1 MKKLIKN
8 LAFIAF
14 LAIICFAISSC
25 STLSGNAGR
34 DGSTTVSVSGT
45 GIVYLKA
52 DIVTFSINVNETAP
66 TTAEAQQLTNE
77 KMTKILE
84 ILKAFDIDDDGIST
98 TALNFSSEYYW
109 DNGKQIKIGESVS
122 QTVYVTMKD
131 LNQFPKLAD
140 ELGSKL
146 TGISFYNVNFDSTQK
161 ESAYSRARE
170 LAYQKA
176 LEKAE
181 LYAKS
186 AGLEISR
193 PVSISE
199 GYISYGSA
207 NYKRNDMVM
216 LAESAAAAPSYDTQ
230 TPTGLLSASIDV
242 SVVFELN

>member
-1 MKKLIKN
+1 MKN
-8 LAFIAF
+8 LIGKLTFIAF
-14 LAIICFAISSC
+14 LTIAMFALASC
-25 STLSGNAGR
+25 STLSGASGK
-34 DGSTTVSVSGT
+34 GPTTVSVSGT

-52 DIVTFSINVNETAP
+52 DIVTFSINVNETAD
-66 TTAEAQQLTNE
+66 TTAEAQQKTNE
-77 KMTKILE
+77 KMTRILE
-84 ILKAFDIDDDGIST
+84 IRRAFDIKDDDIST

-109 DNGKQIKIGESVS
+109 DNGRQIKTGESVS

-131 LNQFPKLAD
+131 LDQFPKLAD
-140 ELGSKL
+140 ELGTKL
-146 TGISFYNVNFDSTQK
+146 TGISFYNVSFDSTQK
-161 ESAYSRARE
+161 EAAYAKARE

-176 LEKAE
+176 REKAE
-181 LYAKS
+181 LYAGS

-207 NYKRNDMVM
+207 NYKRNDMVFM
-216 LAESAAAAPSYDTQ
+216 EQAAATAAGYDTQ

>member
-1 MKKLIKN
+1 MKKNIRKLTFITIT
-8 LAFIAF
+8 AIIAF
-14 LAIICFAISSC
+14 LLASC
-25 STLSGNAGR
+25 STLTGSSGE
-34 DGSTTVSVSGT
+34 STTVSVSGT

-52 DIVTFSINVNETAP
+52 DIVTFSINVDETAQ
-66 TTAEAQQLTNE
+66 TTAEAQQKTNE
-77 KMTKILE
+77 KMTRIFE
-84 ILKAFDIDDDGIST
+84 ILKAFDIKDDDIST

-109 DNGKQIKIGESVS
+109 DNGRQIKTGESVS

-131 LNQFPKLAD
+131 LDQFPKLAD

-161 ESAYSRARE
+161 EEAYSKARE

-181 LYAKS
+181 LYARS
-186 AGLEISR
+186 AGLEIDR

-207 NYKRNDMVM
+207 NYKRADMVYM
-216 LAESAAAAPSYDTQ
+216 EAAATASAYETQ
-230 TPTGLLSASIDV
+230 APTGLLSASIDV

>member
-1 MKKLIKN
+1 MKNIVKKLT
-8 LAFIAF
+8 FIAF
-14 LAIICFAISSC
+14 LTIVMFVLASC
-25 STLSGNAGR
+25 STLSGTSGNE
-34 DGSTTVSVSGT
+34 STTVSVSGT

-52 DIVTFSINVNETAP
+52 DIVTFSINVNETAN
-66 TTAEAQQLTNE
+66 TTAEAQQKTNE
-77 KMTKILE
+77 KMSKILE
-84 ILKAFDIDDDGIST
+84 ILKAFDIKDDDIST

-109 DNGKQIKIGESVS
+109 DNGRQIKTGESVS

-131 LNQFPKLAD
+131 LDQFPKLAD

-161 ESAYSRARE
+161 EEAYNKARE
-170 LAYQKA
+170 LAYEKA

-186 AGLEISR
+186 AGLEIER
-193 PVSISE
+193 PISINE
-199 GYISYGSA
+199 GYVSYGSA
-207 NYKRNDMVM
+207 NYKRNDMVYM
-216 LAESAAAAPSYDTQ
+216 EAAATAAGYDTQ

>member
-1 MKKLIKN
+1 ME
-8 LAFIAF
+8 
-14 LAIICFAISSC
+14 S
-25 STLSGNAGR
+25 
-34 DGSTTVSVSGT
+34 STTVSVSGT

-77 KMTKILE
+77 KMTKILD
-84 ILKAFDIDDDGIST
+84 ILKTFGIKDDDIST
-98 TALNFSSEYYW
+98 TALNFNSEYYW
-109 DNGKQIKIGESVS
+109 DNGKQIKTGEAVS
-122 QTVYVTMKD
+122 QTVYVTMKELD
-131 LNQFPKLAD
+131 QFPKLAD

-161 ESAYSRARE
+161 ESAYSKARE
-170 LAYQKA
+170 LAYEKA

-186 AGLEISR
+186 AGLTISR
-193 PVSISE
+193 PITISE
-199 GYISYGSA
+199 GYMSYGSA

-216 LAESAAAAPSYDTQ
+216 MAEAAAAPTYGTQ
-230 TPTGLLSASIDV
+230 TPSGLLSASIDV

>member
-1 MKKLIKN
+1 MKKTIKN
-8 LAFIAF
+8 ITFITFLTIVLFALA
-14 LAIICFAISSC
+14 SC
-25 STLSGNAGR
+25 STLGGTTDSTA
-34 DGSTTVSVSGT
+34 TTVSVSGT

-52 DIVTFSINVNETAP
+52 DIVTFSINVNESAE
-66 TTAEAQQLTNE
+66 TTAQAQQKTNE
-77 KMTKILE
+77 KMTRILE
-84 ILKAFDIDDDGIST
+84 ILKSFGIEDTDIST

-109 DNGKQIKIGESVS
+109 DNGRQIKTGESVS

-131 LNQFPKLAD
+131 LDQFPKLAD

-161 ESAYSRARE
+161 EAAYSKARE

-186 AGLEISR
+186 TGLDIAR
-193 PVSISE
+193 PVSINE
-199 GYISYGSA
+199 GYVSYGSA
-207 NYKRNDMVM
+207 NYKRNDMVFM
-216 LAESAAAAPSYDTQ
+216 EEAAATAAAYDTQ

>member
-1 MKKLIKN
+1 MKNLIKN
-8 LAFIAF
+8 LTFIAF
-14 LAIICFAISSC
+14 LAIVMITLASC
-25 STLSGNAGR
+25 STLSGTTGNESA
-34 DGSTTVSVSGT
+34 TVSVSGT

-52 DIVTFSINVNETAP
+52 DIVTFSINVNETAN
-66 TTAEAQQLTNE
+66 TTAEAQQKTNE
-77 KMTKILE
+77 KMTRIFE
-84 ILKAFDIDDDGIST
+84 ILKAFDIKDDDIST

-109 DNGKQIKIGESVS
+109 DNGRQIKTGESVS

-131 LNQFPKLAD
+131 LDQFPKLAD

-161 ESAYSRARE
+161 EAAYSKARE

-186 AGLEISR
+186 AGLAISR
-193 PVSISE
+193 PISINE
-199 GYISYGSA
+199 GYVSYGSA
-207 NYKRNDMVM
+207 NYKRNDMVFM
-216 LAESAAAAPSYDTQ
+216 EEAAATAAAYDTQ

>member
-1 MKKLIKN
+1 MKKLIKK

-25 STLSGNAGR
+25 STLSGNSGK
-34 DGSTTVSVSGT
+34 DSSSTTVSVSGT

-77 KMTKILE
+77 KMTKILD
-84 ILKAFDIDDDGIST
+84 ILKTFGIKDDDIST
-98 TALNFSSEYYW
+98 TALNFNSEYYW
-109 DNGKQIKIGESVS
+109 DNGKQIKTGEAVS
-122 QTVYVTMKD
+122 QTVYVTMKELD
-131 LNQFPKLAD
+131 QFPKLAD

-161 ESAYSRARE
+161 EAAYSKARE
-170 LAYQKA
+170 LAYEKA

-186 AGLEISR
+186 AGLTISR
-193 PVSISE
+193 PITISE
-199 GYISYGSA
+199 GYMSYGSA

-216 LAESAAAAPSYDTQ
+216 MAEAAAAPTYGTQ
-230 TPTGLLSASIDV
+230 TPSGLLSASIDV

>member
-1 MKKLIKN
+1 MKKLIKK
-8 LAFIAF
+8 LTFIAF

-25 STLSGNAGR
+25 STLSGTPGTQS
-34 DGSTTVSVSGT
+34 STTVSVSGT

-77 KMTKILE
+77 KMTKILD
-84 ILKAFDIDDDGIST
+84 ILKTFGIKDDDIST
-98 TALNFSSEYYW
+98 TALNFNSEYYW
-109 DNGKQIKIGESVS
+109 DNGKQIKTGEAVS
-122 QTVYVTMKD
+122 QTVYVTMKELD
-131 LNQFPKLAD
+131 QFPKLAD

-161 ESAYSRARE
+161 EAAYSKARE
-170 LAYQKA
+170 LAYEKA

-186 AGLEISR
+186 AGLTISR
-193 PVSISE
+193 PITISE
-199 GYISYGSA
+199 GYMSYGSA

-216 LAESAAAAPSYDTQ
+216 MAEAAAAPTYGTQ
-230 TPTGLLSASIDV
+230 TPSGLLSASIDV

>member
-1 MKKLIKN
+1 MKKLIRK
-8 LAFIAF
+8 LTLIAF
-14 LAIICFAISSC
+14 LTIVLFILASC
-25 STLSGNAGR
+25 STLNGAAKET
-34 DGSTTVSVSGT
+34 TTVSVSGT

-52 DIVTFSINVNETAP
+52 DIVTFSINVNETAD
-66 TTAEAQQLTNE
+66 TTAEAQQKTNE
-77 KMTKILE
+77 KMSRILE
-84 ILKAFDIDDDGIST
+84 ILKSFGIKDDDIST

-109 DNGKQIKIGESVS
+109 DNGRQIKTGESVS
-122 QTVYVTMKD
+122 QTVYVTMKELD
-131 LNQFPKLAD
+131 QFPKLAD

-161 ESAYSRARE
+161 EAAYSKARE
-170 LAYQKA
+170 LAYLKA
-176 LEKAE
+176 LEKAQ
-181 LYAKS
+181 LYAET

-207 NYKRNDMVM
+207 NYKRNDMVFM
-216 LAESAAAAPSYDTQ
+216 EEAAATAQVYDTQ

>member
-1 MKKLIKN
+1 MKKTIRN
-8 LAFIAF
+8 LTFIAIMAIVAF
-14 LAIICFAISSC
+14 ALASC
-25 STLSGNAGR
+25 STLSGTAKEPA
-34 DGSTTVSVSGT
+34 TVSVSGT

-52 DIVTFSINVNETAP
+52 DIVTFSINVNESAQ
-66 TTAEAQQLTNE
+66 TTAEAQQKTNE

-84 ILKAFDIDDDGIST
+84 ILKAFDIKDDDIST

-109 DNGKQIKIGESVS
+109 DNGKQIKTGEAVS
-122 QTVYVTMKD
+122 QTVYVTMND
-131 LNQFPKLAD
+131 LDQFPKLAD

-161 ESAYSRARE
+161 EAAYSKARE

-186 AGLEISR
+186 AGMTISR
-193 PVSISE
+193 PITISE
-199 GYISYGSA
+199 GYLSYGSA

-216 LAESAAAAPSYDTQ
+216 MEAAAEAPAYGTQ
-230 TPTGLLSASIDV
+230 TPSGLLSASIDV

>member
-1 MKKLIKN
+1 MKKTIKN
-8 LAFIAF
+8 ITFITFLTIVLFALA
-14 LAIICFAISSC
+14 SC
-25 STLSGNAGR
+25 STLGGTTDSTA
-34 DGSTTVSVSGT
+34 TTVSVSGT

-52 DIVTFSINVNETAP
+52 DIVTFSINVNESAE
-66 TTAEAQQLTNE
+66 TTAQAQQKTNE
-77 KMTKILE
+77 KMTRILE
-84 ILKAFDIDDDGIST
+84 ILKSFGIEDTDIST

-109 DNGKQIKIGESVS
+109 DNGRQIKTGESVS

-131 LNQFPKLAD
+131 LDQFPKLAD

-161 ESAYSRARE
+161 EAAYSKARE

-186 AGLEISR
+186 TGLDIAR
-193 PVSISE
+193 PVSINE
-199 GYISYGSA
+199 GYVSYGSA
-207 NYKRNDMVM
+207 NYKRNDMVFM
-216 LAESAAAAPSYDTQ
+216 EEAAATAAAYDTQ

-242 SVVFELN
+242 SVVFELK

>member
-8 LAFIAF
+8 ISFIAF
-14 LAIICFAISSC
+14 LAIICLAVSSC
-25 STLSGNAGR
+25 STLSGNTAMES
-34 DGSTTVSVSGT
+34 STTVSVSGT

-77 KMTKILE
+77 KMTKILD
-84 ILKAFDIDDDGIST
+84 ILKTFGIKDDDIST
-98 TALNFSSEYYW
+98 TALNFNSEYYW
-109 DNGKQIKIGESVS
+109 DNGKQIKTGEAVS
-122 QTVYVTMKD
+122 QTVYVTMKELD
-131 LNQFPKLAD
+131 QFPKLAD

-161 ESAYSRARE
+161 ESAYSKARE
-170 LAYQKA
+170 LAYEKA

-186 AGLEISR
+186 AGLTISR
-193 PVSISE
+193 PITISE
-199 GYISYGSA
+199 GYMSYGSA

-216 LAESAAAAPSYDTQ
+216 LAEAAAAPTYGTQ
-230 TPTGLLSASIDV
+230 TPSGLLSASIDV

>member
-1 MKKLIKN
+1 MKKTIRNLTLIAIMAIVAFS
-8 LAFIAF
+8 LA
-14 LAIICFAISSC
+14 SC
-25 STLSGNAGR
+25 STLSGTSKETA
-34 DGSTTVSVSGT
+34 TVSVSGT

-52 DIVTFSINVNETAP
+52 DIVTFSINVNESAP
-66 TTAEAQQLTNE
+66 TTAEAQQKTNE

-84 ILKAFDIDDDGIST
+84 ILKAFDIKDDDIST

-109 DNGKQIKIGESVS
+109 DNGKQIKTGEAVS
-122 QTVYVTMKD
+122 QTVYVTMND
-131 LNQFPKLAD
+131 LDQFPKLAD

-161 ESAYSRARE
+161 EAAYSKARE

-193 PVSISE
+193 PISISE
-199 GYISYGSA
+199 GYLSYGSA
-207 NYKRNDMVM
+207 NYKRNDMVY
-216 LAESAAAAPSYDTQ
+216 LEEAATAASYQTQVPS
-230 TPTGLLSASIDV
+230 GLLSASIDV

>member
-1 MKKLIKN
+1 MKKTIKN
-8 LAFIAF
+8 ITFITFLTIVLFALA
-14 LAIICFAISSC
+14 SC
-25 STLSGNAGR
+25 STLSGTSKETA
-34 DGSTTVSVSGT
+34 TVSVSGT

-52 DIVTFSINVNETAP
+52 DIVTFSINVNESAP
-66 TTAEAQQLTNE
+66 TTAEAQQKTNE

-84 ILKAFDIDDDGIST
+84 ILKAFDIKDDDIST

-109 DNGKQIKIGESVS
+109 DNGKQIKTGEAVS
-122 QTVYVTMKD
+122 QTVYVTMND
-131 LNQFPKLAD
+131 LDQFPKLAD

-161 ESAYSRARE
+161 EAAYSKARE

-186 AGLEISR
+186 AGLAISR
-193 PVSISE
+193 PISINE
-199 GYISYGSA
+199 GYVSYGSA
-207 NYKRNDMVM
+207 NYKRNDMVY
-216 LAESAAAAPSYDTQ
+216 LEEAATAASYQTQVPS
-230 TPTGLLSASIDV
+230 GLLSASIDV

>member
-1 MKKLIKN
+1 MKKNIRN
-8 LAFIAF
+8 LTFITITAIIAF
-14 LAIICFAISSC
+14 LLASC
-25 STLSGNAGR
+25 STLTGTSR
-34 DGSTTVSVSGT
+34 ESTTVSVSGT

-52 DIVTFSINVNETAP
+52 DIVTFSINVDETAQ
-66 TTAEAQQLTNE
+66 TTAEAQQKTNE
-77 KMTKILE
+77 KMTRIFE
-84 ILKAFDIDDDGIST
+84 ILKAFDIKDDDIST

-109 DNGKQIKIGESVS
+109 DNGRQIKTGESVS
-122 QTVYVTMKD
+122 QTVYVTMKNLD
-131 LNQFPKLAD
+131 QFPKLAD

-161 ESAYSRARE
+161 EEAYSKARE

-181 LYAKS
+181 LYARS
-186 AGLEISR
+186 AGLEIDR

-207 NYKRNDMVM
+207 NYKRADMVYM
-216 LAESAAAAPSYDTQ
+216 EAAATASTYETQ
-230 TPTGLLSASIDV
+230 APTGLLSASIDV